1 MIVVNFGDAGEGEQG
16 HLNGTELRE
25 SDGGCSFVY
34 IIIYVVCWSCLPEK
48 RASNCNLQSC
58 LSFLTRKFST
68 IKVCLTIIYL

>member
-48 RASNCNLQSC
+48 GLAIAYLPDPSILPDSNP
-58 LSFLTRKFST
+58 
-68 IKVCLTIIYL
+68 